1 MRRLI
6 LAALVVSGSLVVLS
20 EGGVAQMTQ
29 SSAPEAQGR
38 RICRYMDVTG
48 KIAARRRVCMTK
60 AEWDRTAEE
69 QRRVGQVFVQ
79 QVDSC
84 RDRANGGAMCQ

>member
-6 LAALVVSGSLVVLS
+6 IAALLVTGSLVTLS
-20 EGGVAQMTQ
+20 EGGIAQMTQ
-29 SSAPEAQGR
+29 GGAPEAQGR
-38 RICRYMDVTG
+38 RICRYMDETG

-69 QRRVGQVFVQ
+69 QRKVGQVFVQ

-84 RDRANGGAMCQ
+84 QNRANGGPCGQ